1 MVTPWWQIVIGFL
14 LLAGFLGACWLMV
27 WDVAEHAEE
36 MAAVE
41 VLDELWDDGEEP
53 GRRAA

>member
-27 WDVAEHAEE
+27 WDVAEYAEE

-41 VLDELWDDGEEP
+41 VLDELWDDGE
-53 GRRAA
+53 GRAA